1 MPNAVL
7 AAVVVVYSIP
17 LIKPEE
23 FRAIARIRATEFY
36 WAAVACLGVI
46 LLGTLKGI
54 VVAVIVSLLALAQQA
69 NNPPLHVLGRKRGT
83 QIFRARSAEHADD
96 ETWPGLLLLRPEGRI
111 FFANAERLGEKIRAQ
126 IQEARPKVVILDCRA
141 VIDIEYTALKM
152 LELAEENFRREGIV
166 LWLTALNPNVLA
178 VVRRSGLEATLGRER
193 MFFKLQTAVETY
205 ERSLSDQPS
214 PRPA

>member
-1 MPNAVL
+1 MRDP
-7 AAVVVVYSIP
+7 
-17 LIKPEE
+17 
-23 FRAIARIRATEFY
+23 
-36 WAAVACLGVI
+36 
-46 LLGTLKGI
+46 
-54 VVAVIVSLLALAQQA
+54 
-69 NNPPLHVLGRKRGT
+69 
-83 QIFRARSAEHADD
+83 RSTPDD

-166 LWLTALNPNVLA
+166 LWLTALNPSVLA